1 MSAVMNAQTKQSG
14 SSNMTAS
21 TDVKNTSSGYDYS
34 LIKKL
39 ATIQKVKDKYGL
51 SEGMQVIHTVFTSY
65 GTGIIDGFEVNIGQ
79 VAVRVEWGNVGSF
92 DSPEAKKGSLHGP
105 GILAK
110 IDIDKD
116 DVSGPNQ
123 GFKSHKR
130 FLGKDK

>member
-1 MSAVMNAQTKQSG
+1 
-14 SSNMTAS
+14 MTAF
-21 TDVKNTSSGYDYS
+21 TDIKSTSSGYDYS

-39 ATIQKVKDKYGL
+39 ATIQKVRDKYGL
-51 SEGMQVIHTVFTSY
+51 SEGMQVVHTVFTSY

-110 IDIDKD
+110 IATDKD
-116 DVSGPNQ
+116 GGSGPNQ
-123 GFKSHKR
+123 GFRAHKR
-130 FLGKDK
+130 SLGKGKW